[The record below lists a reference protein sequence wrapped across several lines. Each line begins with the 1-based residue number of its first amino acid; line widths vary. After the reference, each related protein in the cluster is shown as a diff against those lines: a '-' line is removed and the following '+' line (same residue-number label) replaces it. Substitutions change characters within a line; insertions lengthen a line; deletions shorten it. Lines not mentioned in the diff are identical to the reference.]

1 VSRGTPTTL
10 APTRVEVAS
19 LASRPVRSYWR
30 HSSVRFL
37 RNRLAAVA
45 AVFLLLQ
52 IVIALA
58 APLVSALITHVGPEQ
73 LDLTNIFAP
82 PSGGHWLGTDE
93 LGRDTLTRLV
103 WGGRVTLTIAFL
115 SLATSLCLGVGL
127 GLLAGFHGGL
137 ADEVIM
143 RTVDIVLSVPSLFL
157 FILMSTLLRPDVT
170 TLAFIIALVTWTGVA
185 RLVRG
190 DVLSI
195 RHRDFMLATRS
206 LGAGGFRLMGRHL
219 LPNALPTIIV
229 AGNLLVAEIIL
240 IEAALDYL
248 NLGVQ
253 LPTPSWG
260 NMLSNAPLYL
270 VHSGWL
276 IMFPGLTI
284 LFTVLALN
292 ILGNALRDAL
302 DPRLM

>member
-1 VSRGTPTTL
+1 
-10 APTRVEVAS
+10 
-19 LASRPVRSYWR
+19 VRSYWR
-30 HSSVRFL
+30 HSSARFL
-37 RNRLAAVA
+37 HNRLAAVA
-45 AVFLLLQ
+45 AVFLFLQ
-52 IVIALA
+52 IVLALA
-58 APLVSALITHVGPEQ
+58 APLVSDLITHVGPEQ

-82 PSGGHWLGTDE
+82 PSPGHWLGTDE

-115 SLATSLCLGVGL
+115 SLATSLCVGVGL
-127 GLLAGFHGGL
+127 GLLAGFYGGA
-137 ADEVIM
+137 ADELTM
-143 RTVDIVLSVPSLFL
+143 RLVDVFLSIPALFL
-157 FILMSTLLRPDVT
+157 FILMSTLLRPDVVA
-170 TLAFIIALVTWTGVA
+170 LAFIIALVTWTGVA

-190 DVLSI
+190 EVLSI

-229 AGNLLVAEIIL
+229 AGNLLVGEIIL

-260 NMLSNAPLYL
+260 NMLSNAQLYL

-276 IMFPGLTI
+276 IVFPGLTI
-284 LFTVLALN
+284 LFSVLALN
-292 ILGNALRDAL
+292 VLGNALRDAL